1 MTDAAPSPSGPDV
14 VAVVVTW
21 NRAALL
27 ERVLRAVDAQS
38 ERPSRVVVVD
48 NASTDETPEVL
59 RRLGEQL
66 RVPVEVLRLDRNRGG
81 AGGFH
86 AGIERAVGLSGTRG
100 PDLLWL
106 MDDDGVPPPTCLA
119 TLLEHTGELD
129 FWGPAVVADS
139 DPERLCFPIRIPG
152 TARVVH
158 RIADVEAAAGQS
170 VVLPDVVIPFNGVL
184 ITRELVERIGT
195 PREEFFIW
203 GDDVE
208 YLWRAR
214 RAGARVGTVVTSRFA
229 HPATDDLGT
238 PMMGGRTTYNHSPS
252 DLKHYCMARNNVVNL
267 RDYVGVLGVLAFVA
281 KTLWFYTVTRPDL
294 SRLRLSARA
303 MLAGARG
310 DFSGHQRFLQGAGQ

>member
-1 MTDAAPSPSGPDV
+1 MTDAAPSTPGPDV

-38 ERPSRVVVVD
+38 MPPSRVVVVD
-48 NASTDETPEVL
+48 NASTDETPAVL
-59 RRLGEQL
+59 RDLGEEL
-66 RVPVEVLRLDRNRGG
+66 AVPIEVLRLDRNRGG

-86 AGIERAVGLSGTRG
+86 RGIEHGAGLG

-106 MDDDGVPPPTCLA
+106 MDDDGFPPPTCLE
-119 TLLEHTGELD
+119 TLLEHTGGLD

-139 DPERLCFPIRIPG
+139 DPERLCFPIRLPG

-158 RIADVEAAAGQS
+158 RVADVEAAAGGS

-184 ITRELVERIGT
+184 VTRELVERIGT

-281 KTLWFYTVTRPDL
+281 KTVWFYTVTRPDL
-294 SRLRLSARA
+294 GRLRLSARA
-303 MLAGARG
+303 VLAGARG
-310 DFSGHQRFLQGAGQ
+310 DFSGHQRFLR